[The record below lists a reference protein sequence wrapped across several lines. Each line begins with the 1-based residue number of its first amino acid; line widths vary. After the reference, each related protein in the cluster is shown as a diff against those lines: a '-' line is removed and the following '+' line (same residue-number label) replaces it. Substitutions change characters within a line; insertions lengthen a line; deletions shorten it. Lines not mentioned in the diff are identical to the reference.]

1 MATSALPLLV
11 MLGGIVV
18 LAGLHASPRQ
28 TPDELSYTFFS
39 AVVRE
44 RGAGQVSELVRQ
56 YNAHPEL
63 ADTPSPTRV
72 GHLWIGATVMRITGS
87 ITLENLVL
95 ASTLAAVLSLALVC
109 GIGLSTLGPWVA
121 SIATLFLAT
130 SPLALAIARR
140 GWGDGIIGLMAL
152 AMVWAITQ
160 SARQPLARRWPLL
173 FFVFASYGVLVKET
187 GLLLLALGTLALSI
201 LAWRRSHGVKAPAL
215 MLGGGVAAL
224 LVSVALLASAC
235 GGLAPLQATITRA
248 AAAAATNDFM
258 RTYQT
263 GSALYYAIGLAVTDP
278 IPFLLGYLGAILVA
292 LRIPF
297 MRRPWSEGHRWA
309 ALTMLAWFVILITLL
324 ACSWPQKNLRF
335 LSVIYGPVDLLAA
348 AFVWSTL
355 AALRS
360 RLSPK
365 LFRITVGLTA
375 GLLVFSAWRSL
386 QRFDELFV
394 SRDILDLVT
403 PWLTGQR

>member
-1 MATSALPLLV
+1 MATSALPFLVLLA
-11 MLGGIVV
+11 GIVV
-18 LAGLHASPRQ
+18 LAGLRPSPRR
-28 TPDELSYTFFS
+28 TPDELSYTLFS

-44 RGAGQVSELVRQ
+44 RGAGQIAELVRQ

-63 ADTPSPTRV
+63 ADSPSPTRV
-72 GHLWIGATVMRITGS
+72 GHVWIGATVMRITGS
-87 ITLENLVL
+87 ITLENLIL

-121 SIATLFLAT
+121 AIATLFLAT
-130 SPLALAIARR
+130 SPLALAVARR

-152 AMVWAITQ
+152 AMVWAVIQ
-160 SARQPLARRWPLL
+160 SARRPAARRWPLL
-173 FFVFASYGVLVKET
+173 FFAFAWYGILVKET
-187 GLLLLALGTLALSI
+187 GLVLLALGTLALAI
-201 LAWRRSHGVKAPAL
+201 LAWRRSRGVMAPAV
-215 MLGGGVAAL
+215 MLGGGV
-224 LVSVALLASAC
+224 VALLISVAVLAATC
-235 GGLAPLQATITRA
+235 GGLAPLRATLART

-263 GSALYYAIGLAVTDP
+263 GSPLYYAIGLAVSDP
-278 IPFLLGYLGAILVA
+278 VPFALGYLGAILVA
-292 LRIPF
+292 LGVPF
-297 MRRPWSEGHRWA
+297 VRRSWSEDHRWA
-309 ALTMLAWFVILITLL
+309 ALTMLAWFVILVTLL

-335 LSVIYGPVDLLAA
+335 LSVIYGAVDLLAA
-348 AFVWSTL
+348 AFVWCAL

-365 LFRITVGLTA
+365 LFRITAGLTA

-386 QRFDELFV
+386 LRFDELFV
-394 SRDILDLVT
+394 RRDILDLVT